1 MNGQA
6 ISAAFHTVRHR
17 NTCVQFLVY
26 PKKPLMIHA
35 CGRSTGSFTRGP
47 HCILFEPCGVN
58 GNEESFTLDDNGALD
73 PSGCRQDACP
83 PLLISRASLQLWAT
97 ELTSRVSLEGSLSA
111 VVTRYVVEPCHAF
124 DPEANNVTM
133 QTCMHFYLLPR
144 DPAPRYGDA
153 VSVPTVGIGDRRSEA
168 TGIDSF
174 NKKRPNTR
182 MHRFAK
188 DPGRRRGQ
196 AVRLSPLRRTVSTS

>member
-1 MNGQA
+1 VPAGKGSAMNGQA

-47 HCILFEPCGVN
+47 HCILFEPCGVS

-97 ELTSRVSLEGSLSA
+97 ELTSRVSLEEFAECIRHSLRGRALPRLRPRSKQCNNA
-111 VVTRYVVEPCHAF
+111 NLHA
-124 DPEANNVTM
+124 
-133 QTCMHFYLLPR
+133 LLP
-144 DPAPRYGDA
+144 
-153 VSVPTVGIGDRRSEA
+153 I
-168 TGIDSF
+168 
-174 NKKRPNTR
+174 
-182 MHRFAK
+182 
-188 DPGRRRGQ
+188 
-196 AVRLSPLRRTVSTS
+196 TS